1 MEVGFLAVRESLF
14 SPLWHRYSLQR
25 PQLKTHVTVQ
35 PQRYRDQTWYLLI
48 NETNGNHFRI
58 NEVAYQFLGR
68 CDGRF
73 SVQEVWNSMLESLG
87 DASPTQDELIRLLGE
102 LDQKDLIRYEAM
114 PDVSGMFRRSLEKTK
129 RERLAFINPLSFKL
143 PMWNPSKFL
152 DKTAWLQALIF
163 NPITL
168 IAWLI
173 IVALALLAA
182 ASHWD
187 ELRDHA
193 STYMSTPLYLF
204 LAWISF
210 PFIKTLHEFGHAL
223 AVRHWDGQVKE
234 TGVTFFVFTPAPYV
248 DASASSAF
256 RSQYQRII
264 VGAMGMMVE
273 LLIAAIALAIWF
285 STQSGLVHALAFVTL
300 FVCGVT
306 SLLFNGN
313 PLVRFDAYH
322 ILCDAFDL
330 PNLAMRS
337 KAFWTNLINRL
348 VLGAKN
354 TIPMSFAAGEKKWL
368 IAYAPMSLIYSL
380 IIISYI
386 IFWLGSKSFV
396 AGLLI
401 AIFAL
406 VSMLI
411 KPIFNI
417 IKGIIAST
425 RIGAPRRRAK
435 LIIGSSLLI
444 AVGLIGFFPVPFNTT
459 AQGVIWLPEEA
470 RIRPAN
476 AGFIQQILVKHNAP
490 IAVNQVILVMSDPS
504 LIAKRDNLK
513 SQLSGMHVDQYNL
526 MAQDINRATSL
537 GEQIEKVGAELS
549 RVEQQISALEV
560 RSIVGGRLVMPHQA
574 DLLGTFVQ
582 QGAVLAYVLNANI
595 IKVRAAIPEPAANL
609 VRDHLIGVQVRTADH
624 PEQILDANLSMDTPA
639 VTRTLPSVAMG
650 DHGGGIYATDPSDKN
665 GLTTIDP
672 LVLID
677 LNLPTTALERVG
689 TRAIVR
695 FDHGREP
702 IAGQL
707 YRHSRQ
713 LFLRYF
719 NPAA

>member
-1 MEVGFLAVRESLF
+1 MRESLF
-14 SPLWHRYSLQR
+14 SPLWHRYSQQR

-58 NEVAYQFLGR
+58 NQVAYQFLGR

-73 SVQEVWNSMLESLG
+73 SVQQVWDSMLESLG
-87 DASPTQDELIRLLGE
+87 DSSPTQDELIRLLGE

-114 PDVSGMFRRSLEKTK
+114 PDVAGMFRRKQEKTK
-129 RERLAFINPLSFKL
+129 HERMAFINPLSFKL

-152 DKTAWLQALIF
+152 DKTSWLQTLIF
-163 NPITL
+163 NPVTL
-168 IAWLI
+168 IIWLI
-173 IVALALLAA
+173 IVMLALLSA

-187 ELRDHA
+187 ELRQHA
-193 STYMSTPLYLF
+193 SSYMGTPLYLF
-204 LAWISF
+204 LAWASF

-223 AVRHWDGQVKE
+223 AVRYWDGQVKE

-285 STQSGLVHALAFVTL
+285 STQPGFIHALAFVIL

-322 ILCDAFDL
+322 ILCDTFDL

-337 KAFWTNLINRL
+337 KTFWTNLINRL
-348 VLGAKN
+348 VLGTKN
-354 TIPMSFAAGEKKWL
+354 TIPMSLAAGERKWL

-380 IIISYI
+380 IVISYI
-386 IFWLGSKSFV
+386 IFWLGSKSFIL
-396 AGLLI
+396 GLLLAFF
-401 AIFAL
+401 AI

-411 KPIFNI
+411 KPLFSI

-425 RIGAPRRRAK
+425 RIGAPRRRAT
-435 LIIGSSLLI
+435 LIIGSTLLI
-444 AVGLIGFFPVPFNTT
+444 AVALIGFLPVPFSTN
-459 AQGVIWLPEEA
+459 AQGVIWLPEQA
-470 RIRPAN
+470 RIRPATQ
-476 AGFIQQILVKHNAP
+476 GFIQQILVKHNAQ
-490 IAVNQVILVMSDPS
+490 IQANQVILVLSDPS

-526 MAQDINRATSL
+526 LSQDINRATSMS
-537 GEQIEKVGAELS
+537 EQIEKVGAELK
-549 RVEQQISALEV
+549 RVEQQISDLDV
-560 RSIVGGRLVMPHQA
+560 RSQVSGRLVMPHQD
-574 DLLGTFVQ
+574 DLIGSFVQ
-582 QGAVLAYVLNANI
+582 QGTVLAYVLNKNI
-595 IKVRAAIPEPAANL
+595 IKVRAAIPEPSANL
-609 VRDHLIGVQVRTADH
+609 VRDNLIGVQVRTADNLN
-624 PEQILDANLSMDTPA
+624 QVLDANLSMDTPA
-639 VTRTLPSVAMG
+639 VTHTLPSVAMG
-650 DHGGGIYATDPSDKN
+650 DHGGGMYATDPSDKN

-677 LNLPTTALERVG
+677 LNLPATALERVG
-689 TRAIVR
+689 TRAYVR
-695 FDHGREP
+695 FDHDRKP
-702 IAGQL
+702 IAAQL
-707 YRHSRQ
+707 YRQCWQ

-719 NPAA
+719 NPAT

>member
-1 MEVGFLAVRESLF
+1 
-14 SPLWHRYSLQR
+14 
-25 PQLKTHVTVQ
+25 
-35 PQRYRDQTWYLLI
+35 
-48 NETNGNHFRI
+48 
-58 NEVAYQFLGR
+58 
-68 CDGRF
+68 
-73 SVQEVWNSMLESLG
+73 
-87 DASPTQDELIRLLGE
+87 
-102 LDQKDLIRYEAM
+102 
-114 PDVSGMFRRSLEKTK
+114 
-129 RERLAFINPLSFKL
+129 
-143 PMWNPSKFL
+143 
-152 DKTAWLQALIF
+152 
-163 NPITL
+163 
-168 IAWLI
+168 
-173 IVALALLAA
+173 
-182 ASHWD
+182 
-187 ELRDHA
+187 
-193 STYMSTPLYLF
+193 
-204 LAWISF
+204 
-210 PFIKTLHEFGHAL
+210 
-223 AVRHWDGQVKE
+223 
-234 TGVTFFVFTPAPYV
+234 
-248 DASASSAF
+248 
-256 RSQYQRII
+256 
-264 VGAMGMMVE
+264 
-273 LLIAAIALAIWF
+273 
-285 STQSGLVHALAFVTL
+285 
-300 FVCGVT
+300 
-306 SLLFNGN
+306 
-313 PLVRFDAYH
+313 
-322 ILCDAFDL
+322 
-330 PNLAMRS
+330 MRS

-560 RSIVGGRLVMPHQA
+560 RSIVGGRLVMPHQS

-609 VRDHLIGVQVRTADH
+609 VRDQLTGVQVRTADH